1 MGKGGGFH
9 GTAVAA
15 LPTPALAIRARVVV
29 ITLDAMDTA
38 PVAGSANLA
47 SFLPSGPREWRR
59 AGRGLRNVRRR
70 GGTGRR
76 HADESGKHGLESG
89 DEEMRR

>member
-9 GTAVAA
+9 GTTVAA
-15 LPTPALAIRARVVV
+15 LPTPPLTIRARVIA

-38 PVAGSANLA
+38 PVAGSGDLD
-47 SFLPSGPREWRR
+47 SFLLPGPMGGRR
-59 AGRGLRNVRRR
+59 AGLGLRKVRRG

-76 HADESGKHGLESG
+76 HADESGEHDMIL
-89 DEEMRR
+89 RA